1 MRAFRLASS
10 LALLLVTTVATVGC
24 NKTVKEGDA
33 CEKQG
38 EIQCIDDKTGGFCVD
53 GKYEALACEGPTG
66 CMAVAGNASCT
77 HTEYKVGEACF
88 EEGEPQCTGDGKSM
102 IKCEN
107 SHWVLLE
114 ECTGRLGCVANVEGA
129 KCDLAVAAAGDA
141 CTPDNEGNASCTEDG
156 SALLLCR
163 EGKMVVE
170 ATCKGMHGCR
180 QMGTSIECNS
190 QIADLDDPCDRK
202 FYDGGFACT
211 PDKKARLVCKDGKFE
226 KEQDCDCNVMIKDV
240 TCK

>member
-1 MRAFRLASS
+1 
-10 LALLLVTTVATVGC
+10 
-24 NKTVKEGDA
+24 
-33 CEKQG
+33 
-38 EIQCIDDKTGGFCVD
+38 
-53 GKYEALACEGPTG
+53 
-66 CMAVAGNASCT
+66 
-77 HTEYKVGEACF
+77 
-88 EEGEPQCTGDGKSM
+88 
-102 IKCEN
+102 
-107 SHWVLLE
+107 
-114 ECTGRLGCVANVEGA
+114 
-129 KCDLAVAAAGDA
+129 
-141 CTPDNEGNASCTEDG
+141 
-156 SALLLCR
+156 
-163 EGKMVVE
+163 MVVE